1 METAMEP
8 RVIKTE
14 QEHEAA
20 LREIEALAALDPKP
34 GTPDGDRLELLA
46 TLVETYEKERFPVER
61 PDPVSAIRFRMEQQG
76 LSQAD
81 LVPFLGS
88 RSKVSEVLAGKR
100 PLSLAMIRALH
111 DGLGIPA
118 HVLIGSV
125 EDKASSDDLPDWAS
139 FPLKLMVRR
148 GWLSATKQ
156 DVRDRPDL
164 AVETYVRSAFELA
177 ATAPVYKRS
186 IHERAR
192 QNSDAASLIAWT
204 ARVLH
209 LASAFKTESFNR
221 AAMDDAFLTKIAR
234 LSASPT
240 GPVLARQLLAFNGI
254 ALVFEPSLQGTYVD
268 GCSLLLQDGRPAIG
282 MTIRYDRIDNFW
294 FTLLHELGHVMRH
307 LSRERPIFVDDLD
320 DEGAGDPLEIEADLL
335 ASEALIPRSIWRRSK
350 AFREPSAGAIQ
361 ELAAQLSIHP
371 AIPAGRIRRETKK
384 WTIFPD
390 MLGQGEV
397 SALLKLPKQ
406 KGSDHDE
413 GI

>member
-1 METAMEP
+1 MEP

-34 GTPDGDRLELLA
+34 GTHDGDRLELLA
-46 TLVETYEKERFPVER
+46 TLVEKYEKEHFPVER

-88 RSKVSEVLAGKR
+88 RSRVSEVLAGKR

-118 HVLIGSV
+118 DVLIVNS
-125 EDKASSDDLPDWAS
+125 EQKAPTSDLPDWAS
-139 FPLKLMVRR
+139 FPLTLMVRR
-148 GWLSATKQ
+148 GWLPATKQ
-156 DVRDRPDL
+156 EVRDHPDL
-164 AVETYVRSAFELA
+164 VVEPYVRSAFELA
-177 ATAPVYKRS
+177 ATAPIYRRS

-209 LASAFKTESFNR
+209 LASEFNTESFNL
-221 AAMDDAFLTKIAR
+221 AAIDEAFLTKIAR

-254 ALVFEPSLQGTYVD
+254 ALVFEPSLKGTYVD
-268 GCSLLLQDGRPAIG
+268 GSSMLLKDGRPAIG
-282 MTIRYDRIDNFW
+282 MTIRYDRLDNFW
-294 FTLLHELGHVMRH
+294 FTLLHELSHVMRH
-307 LSRERPIFVDDLD
+307 LSRERLIFVDDLD

-335 ASEALIPRSIWRRSK
+335 ASEALIPRSIWRRSR
-350 AFREPSAGAIQ
+350 AFREPSASTIK

-384 WTIFPD
+384 WTLFKD

-397 SALLKLPKQ
+397 SARLKLPKQ
-406 KGSDHDE
+406 RGSDHAK